1 MAAFTRILTSA
12 FLFVFFLS
20 GPARAQENAAP
31 PQQTVTAEQGSERFD
46 FADGLYAR
54 GMYDMAAAEY
64 EKLRQEFPSHSR
76 SGEALFRMAES
87 LFFLKEDAKARPLYE
102 QFSREY
108 PDKAQAE
115 TANLRIAEILELSD
129 SQDEALNHLA
139 VLLQSPSP
147 LIRNSALYLKG
158 KILFEQKKSAEAKAA
173 FETLVQAPA
182 GSDNPFTAISAY
194 YLGEIAL
201 KDADYSKAL
210 LQFEEARKSEKK
222 DLQQLALLGQGQ
234 AAALSGDLEKA
245 RGLFLEA
252 YESKAE
258 TGATEEAFYQYTKTL
273 HDLKRDE
280 ESLAAIR
287 GASAET
293 ASAHAVRFIE
303 AAALTALTRHEEALK
318 IYDTLLASPN
328 LRPEEKETAELG
340 KLETFLTMNRF
351 EDALKAAEAMTQER
365 AFFKD
370 RWAYLRAEIF
380 RRGGRPAEALPW
392 LDRIAS
398 EFPDSPYL
406 SQAALN
412 RGYILYESG
421 NASGAR
427 DAFDAF
433 MKEHPDHAQT
443 ASTLKNR
450 ITLDIKLEDWPGAI
464 QTSLTYLEH
473 FGTQPEALEVEAQLA
488 SLYLQSGN
496 HDAAVKTFE
505 SVIAKAPD
513 SPNRGEWLFFL
524 AYSRQLAGDLE
535 DAVKIYSQV
544 NKDGVS
550 ADLYGAALKN
560 TGYCYV
566 RLEKLSEAAAAYRRW
581 ITEVP
586 DADAGPEIF
595 LWLADHETKAG
606 NGAAVQEIME
616 AFQKR
621 PSAAAS
627 SQAIAYFLGE
637 AGRLQKKPE
646 EAAAHYKTAAL
657 DQGPFRVPAL
667 FGLALMESQNG
678 RFDAAAEGFETV
690 IREGSADNGLTLRAR
705 LELGKTYELQS
716 RFLDAAKAYFAAGIL
731 YDDAATVPEAL
742 FKAGEMFAK
751 AEKTG
756 ESEKAFGELLKRY
769 PESPLAK
776 QIPKQ
781 ESSSG
786 AA

>member
-1 MAAFTRILTSA
+1 MTRILTLVLVS
-12 FLFVFFLS
+12 FLF
-20 GPARAQENAAP
+20 ACAAHAQDTPVPQTAAAP
-31 PQQTVTAEQGSERFD
+31 AEQGSDRFD

-87 LFFLKEDAKARPLYE
+87 FFFLQDDAKARPFYE
-102 QFSREY
+102 QFSREF
-108 PDKAQAE
+108 PDKAQSE
-115 TANLRIAEILELSD
+115 TANLRVAEIHERAGN
-129 SQDEALNHLA
+129 QAEALNHLEI
-139 VLLQSPSP
+139 LLKSSSP
-147 LIRNSALYLKG
+147 LIKNSAFYLKG
-158 KILFEQKKSAEAKAA
+158 KILFEQDKKAEAAAA

-182 GSDNPFTAISAY
+182 DKDNPFTGIAFY
-194 YLGEIAL
+194 YLGELAL
-201 KDADYSKAL
+201 KAADYPKAL
-210 LQFEEARKSEKK
+210 SHFTEARKSDKK

-234 AAALSGDLEKA
+234 AAALSGDLEHA
-245 RGLFLEA
+245 SALFLEA
-252 YESKAE
+252 YNSKADPA
-258 TGATEEAFYQYTKTL
+258 ATEEAFFQYTKTL
-273 HDLKRDE
+273 HELKKDE
-280 ESLAAIR
+280 ESLSAIR
-287 GASAET
+287 AAAAEKAS
-293 ASAHAVRFIE
+293 SHAVRFIE
-303 AAALTALTRHEEALK
+303 AASLASLNRHEEALK
-318 IYDTLLASPN
+318 IYDALLASPD

-351 EDALKAAEAMTQER
+351 EDALNAAEAMTQER

-380 RRGGRPAEALPW
+380 RRAGRAAEALPW
-392 LDRIAS
+392 LDRITA

-421 NASGAR
+421 DTAGAR
-427 DAFDAF
+427 GAFDAF

-450 ITLDIKLEDWPGAI
+450 ITLDIKLEDWASAV

-473 FGTQPEALEVEAQLA
+473 FGSQPDALEVEAQLA
-488 SLYLQSGN
+488 SIYLQSGD
-496 HDAAVKTFE
+496 HAAAVKTFE

-513 SPNRGEWLFFL
+513 SPKRGDWLFFL
-524 AYSRQLAGDLE
+524 AYARQLSGDLE
-535 DAVKIYSQV
+535 DAVKIYAQV
-544 NKDGVS
+544 NKGSVT

-566 RLEKLSEAAAAYRRW
+566 RLEKMNEAASAYRRW
-581 ITEVP
+581 IAEVP

-627 SQAIAYFLGE
+627 AQAISYFLGE

-646 EAAAHYKTAAL
+646 EAAAHYKAASAE
-657 DQGPFRVPAL
+657 QGPFRVPAL
-667 FGLALMESQNG
+667 FGLALTESQSG
-678 RFDAAAEGFETV
+678 RYEAAAQGFETV
-690 IREGSADNGLTLRAR
+690 IREGSSDNRLTLRAR
-705 LELGKTYELQS
+705 VELGKTYEAQS

-731 YDDAATVPEAL
+731 YDDASAIPEAL
-742 FKAGEMFAK
+742 YKAGEMFAK
-751 AEKTG
+751 AEKPE
-756 ESEKAFGELLKRY
+756 ESEKAFSELLKRY
-769 PESPLAK
+769 PESPFAK

-781 ESSSG
+781 E
-786 AA
+786 AAAEAS